1 MFWGSNP
8 CISLGPW
15 MTIVFGE
22 LFFSIMSLYG
32 GNVPSAMPYVLFRVT
47 GRFIFVYLMVLH
59 YKVVLGSAEQ

>member
-1 MFWGSNP
+1 
-8 CISLGPW
+8 

-22 LFFSIMSLYG
+22 LFFSIMSLDG